1 MKLHNSVT
9 RQVAINNFYT
19 LEERFN
25 KIHNNKYNYDKSVF
39 INTKTK
45 ITITCPIHGD
55 FEQTVGNH
63 LSGKGCLQCSGKALK
78 TTEQF
83 IRDAMLYHKDKYDYS
98 KSIYKSAKV
107 KLEIICKEHGSF
119 WMPPNAHLGHYKQ
132 GCPTC
137 GQIYQAETQRD
148 TITSFIQK
156 AISTHGNLYDY
167 SKVNYIESSKA
178 VIIICPVHGEF
189 EQTPNSHIQGSG
201 CQKCTK
207 TGFNSGKPAYL
218 YSFQIGEVYKIGIT
232 NRTVKDRYN
241 SVDYGNISNIQEL
254 LFEDGASAQLLEQ
267 QLKISNKEF
276 KYSGPTPFT
285 DGTGITEC
293 FIKQIDIL
301 DIAMQ

>member
-1 MKLHNSVT
+1 MK
-9 RQVAINNFYT
+9 RT
-19 LEERFN
+19 LEEFIALAN
-25 KIHNNKYNYDKSVF
+25 EVHSNKYTYIKAVYLHS
-39 INTKTK
+39 KTK
-45 ITITCPIHGD
+45 LTITCPIHGD
-55 FEQTVGNH
+55 WEQTPGNH
-63 LSGKGCLQCSGKALK
+63 LSGKGCSKCVGKHKL
-78 TTEQF
+78 TTVEW
-83 IRDAMLYHKDKYDYS
+83 IDNAKAVHGDKYDYS
-98 KSIYKSAKV
+98 LVNYINARTKV
-107 KLEIICKEHGSF
+107 KITCKEHGPF
-119 WMPPNAHLGHYKQ
+119 HMTPNAHLGHYKQ

-137 GQIYQAETQRD
+137 GQMYQAETQRD

-178 VIIICPVHGEF
+178 VTIICPVHGEF